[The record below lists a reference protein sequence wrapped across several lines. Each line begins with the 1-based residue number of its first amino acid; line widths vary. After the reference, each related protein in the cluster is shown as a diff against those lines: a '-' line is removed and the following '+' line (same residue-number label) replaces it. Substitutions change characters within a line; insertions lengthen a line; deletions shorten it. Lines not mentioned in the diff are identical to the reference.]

1 MDLTRDEERL
11 LAEGTP
17 AEQLSMKILATL
29 GDVYGADRLIPI
41 TGAHVS
47 GASPKTLGDAGVE
60 FLEEFATTA
69 KVRVR
74 TTVNPTGMDPDRW
87 RELGV
92 PENLMRTQER
102 IVKAYAAMGVEPTFS
117 CTPYQVGHRPSR
129 GEHVAWAESSAVV
142 FANAVL
148 GARTNREGGP
158 SALAGAVVG
167 RTPNFGLHVEENRR
181 ATHAFHVRVPMRGY
195 RWSLLGLHVG
205 EIVGDGVPYLRGFT
219 GTEDELKVF
228 GAALASAGAVG
239 MFHVEGLTPEWRQ
252 AHSEGL
258 LPREVT
264 EADLLAT
271 RDRYSTNGEPDAI
284 GLGSP
289 QLSADELRSV
299 ADLLEKHRPRPRVFA
314 FTNRTAK
321 AEAADASRRIEALGH
336 VVLVDTCLEVS
347 PMELWASTTATPSGK
362 GAIYLPTLCGQ
373 RVVLEDLEEILRRFS

>member
-11 LAEGTP
+11 LVDGTP
-17 AEQLSMKILATL
+17 AEQMSMKILTTL

-41 TGAHVS
+41 TGAHIS

-60 FLEEFATTA
+60 FLESFATTA

-92 PENLMRTQER
+92 PEALIRTQER
-102 IVKAYAAMGVEPTFS
+102 IVRAYAAMGVEPTFS

-129 GEHVAWAESSAVV
+129 GDHIAWAESSAVV

-158 SALAGAVVG
+158 SALAAAVVG
-167 RTPNFGLHVEENRR
+167 RTPDFGLHRDENRR
-181 ATHAFHVRVPMRGY
+181 ATHAFDVRATMRGY
-195 RWSLLGLHVG
+195 RLSLLGLHVG
-205 EIVGDGVPYLRGFT
+205 EVVGDGVPYLRGFT
-219 GTEDELKVF
+219 ASEDELKAF

-239 MFHVEGLTPEWRQ
+239 MFHVEGLTPEWREAQ
-252 AHSEGL
+252 AGGL
-258 LPREVT
+258 APVTVT
-264 EADLLAT
+264 EADLLAA
-271 RDRYSTNGEPDAI
+271 RDRHSTDGVPEAI

-289 QLSADELRSV
+289 QLSADELEDV
-299 ADLLEKHRPRPRVFA
+299 AHLLDRYHPRPRVFA
-314 FTNRTAK
+314 FTSRTAK
-321 AEAADASRRIEALGH
+321 AHAADAVRRIESLGH

-347 PMELWASTTATPSGK
+347 PMELWATTTATPSGK

-373 RVVLEDLEEILRRFS
+373 RVVLDDLEEILRRFS